1 VTDAIDAGRL
11 PASGPL
17 PDDADLDAAARA
29 LLVKTNQ
36 VIEKVTVDVEQ
47 RFHFNTALAA
57 TMELTNEIS
66 GFRGAPGPAAS
77 GPDDVAAA
85 TPAGTRVLAE
95 AVETLVRLLEPFAP
109 HMCAELWQLMGRER
123 IWDEPWPQPDPCYLT
138 HDTIE
143 LAVQVNGKVRDRV
156 VVPADAT
163 DDHVLAAVKELPGMQ
178 RYLEGVT
185 VVKEIVVP
193 GRLVNIVVRSV

>member
-1 VTDAIDAGRL
+1 M
-11 PASGPL
+11 
-17 PDDADLDAAARA
+17 
-29 LLVKTNQ
+29 
-36 VIEKVTVDVEQ
+36 DVEE

-66 GFRGAPGPAAS
+66 GFRGSGKTASGLEDAAAAS
-77 GPDDVAAA
+77 S
-85 TPAGTRVLAE
+85 GTRVLAE
-95 AVETLVRLLEPFAP
+95 AVETLVRLLEPFTP

-123 IWDEPWPQPDPCYLT
+123 IWDTPWPQPDPRHLT

-156 VVPADAT
+156 VVPTDAS
-163 DDHVLAAVKELPGMQ
+163 DDSVLAAVKELPGMQ
-178 RYLEGVT
+178 RYLEGAT

-193 GRLVNIVVRSV
+193 GRLVNIVVRAG